1 MKGYIYID
9 KKNDYYKEIRN
20 INFSVEKEDN
30 LTNYC
35 IDLCDEDDLVI
46 VSVPINRTMYF
57 YMKQHIER
65 FNQGMEYLI
74 KKVLSKSDIF
84 IEIQK
89 FEKETIQYYKGNLEL
104 SRRHIL
110 WEITNNIDEE
120 SYRGFVDEWLDKFKN
135 LTGVEIELLGRSGR
149 HCCIKDTDK
158 NRLNYE
164 SLKDQF
170 NSFQDDFVYFINDI
184 GV

>member
-20 INFSVEKEDN
+20 INFSVEKEEAI
-30 LTNYC
+30 TNYY
-35 IDLCDEDDLVI
+35 IDLCDENELVI
-46 VSVPINRTMYF
+46 VSVPINRSMYF

-84 IEIQK
+84 VEIQK

-120 SYRGFVDEWLDKFKN
+120 IYLGFVDEWLDKFKN

-164 SLKDQF
+164 SLKNQF
-170 NSFQDDFVYFINDI
+170 NSFQDDFVSFINDI
-184 GV
+184 RV

>member
-1 MKGYIYID
+1 MKGYMFVD
-9 KKNDYYKEIRN
+9 RKNDYYKEIRN

-35 IDLCDEDDLVI
+35 IDLCDEEDLVI

-89 FEKETIQYYKGNLEL
+89 FEKETIQYYQGNLEL

-120 SYRGFVDEWLDKFKN
+120 SYRGFVEEWLDKFKQ
-135 LTGVEIELLGRSGR
+135 LASVEVELLGRSGR
-149 HCCIKDTDK
+149 HCCIKDIDK
-158 NRLNYE
+158 NRFYYAN
-164 SLKDQF
+164 LKEQF
-170 NSFQDDFVYFINDI
+170 NSFQDDFVSFINDI
-184 GV
+184 KV

>member
-1 MKGYIYID
+1 MKGYMFVD
-9 KKNDYYKEIRN
+9 RKNDYYKEIRN

-35 IDLCDEDDLVI
+35 IDLCDEDDSVI
-46 VSVPINRTMYF
+46 VSLPINRTMYF

-89 FEKETIQYYKGNLEL
+89 FEKETIQYYQGNLEL

-120 SYRGFVDEWLDKFKN
+120 SYSGFVEEWLDKFKN
-135 LTGVEIELLGRSGR
+135 LTGAEVELLGRSSR
-149 HCCIKDTDK
+149 HCCIKNIDK
-158 NRLNYE
+158 NRFYYAN
-164 SLKDQF
+164 LKEQF
-170 NSFQDDFVYFINDI
+170 NSFQDDFVSFINDI
-184 GV
+184 RV